1 MTTNNIDRERTADKL
16 SHRKCDTELTDKEL
30 GKVIGGSS
38 AGEHFMQATLTV
50 GAAPRRS
57 TGSMA
62 GDIFPAVP

>member
-38 AGEHFMQATLTV
+38 AGERFMQATLTR
-50 GAAPRRS
+50 GPPPRRS